1 MAKQTVNIDVKIGTK
16 DLTTL
21 DSLLKETGISLQ
33 AIDTDLQDVGSS
45 VNDVVAG
52 LGEVGAASKD
62 IAKVEKAAI
71 SASKGAGKLADETKK
86 VGKESKDAGK
96 EATIFGDIKD
106 KFNDMTKGVKKVIV
120 SMKTL
125 KGALA
130 ATGIGALVVAFGTLI
145 AYFQTSEEGSK
156 KLAIATETI
165 SILFGKLTETAADLG
180 EKLFNVFSNPGQA
193 LKDFGNLVQN
203 FIIDKFNAV
212 IDAAGLIGKSIKLL
226 FEGEFSAAADAAG
239 QGFKK
244 LNEELNPVVA
254 IGKAVV
260 STGKAIA
267 KVYKEEIVPAVE
279 EATKTA
285 TRLVNA
291 QRGLRDLQQE
301 LIVQNAE
308 LTKELEG
315 QKRIAEDTTL
325 DYQTRKTALEEVNR
339 LQIQLAENVATQA
352 QAEEDLLKLQISQE
366 ANYEKREELE
376 TQLAEKTAERI
387 NAELTLQT
395 VKQEADK
402 VGRELETEEIARKT
416 EINDVLAQLDLDR
429 IEDVFEKARKEL
441 EIEEQKLLDELRLKK
456 ATEEEIAKVEKAF
469 TDKRKKLKKEETDFN
484 KKLDEDEQTG
494 KLQLASAAFNAIASL
509 VGEQSIVGK
518 TAAVAGATIDTFVAA
533 NNALAN
539 TPLPP
544 PFPQIAAGI
553 AYAAGIANVQK
564 ILSTPTPGGG
574 SAGGG
579 SAPGASPAGGPNL
592 GRIQDVDLN
601 VPAPQL
607 TSQQPAVRAYVLTG
621 DINSSQ
627 EASSRL
633 NNRRSLG

>member
-1 MAKQTVNIDVKIGTK
+1 MAKQTVNIDVQIGTK

-21 DSLLKETGISLQ
+21 DSLLKQTGVSLQ
-33 AIDTDLQDVGSS
+33 AIDTDLQGVGDS
-45 VNDVVAG
+45 VGDVVAG
-52 LGEVGAASKD
+52 LGEVGAGAKD
-62 IAKVEKAAI
+62 IAKVEDAAM
-71 SASKGAGKLADETKK
+71 SAAKGAGKLADETKK
-86 VGKESKDAGK
+86 VGKASKDAGK

-125 KGALA
+125 KGAVA
-130 ATGIGALVVAFGTLI
+130 ATGIGALLVAFGTLI
-145 AYFQTSEEGSK
+145 AYFKSSEEGSR

-165 SILFGKLTETAADLG
+165 SLLFGKLVETAADLG
-180 EKLFNVFSNPGQA
+180 KKLFDVFSSPGQA
-193 LKDFGNLVQN
+193 IKDFGNLVKD

-226 FEGEFSAAADAAG
+226 FEGEFSAAAEAAG
-239 QGFKK
+239 QGFSK

-267 KVYKEEIVPAVE
+267 KVYREEIVPAVE

-285 TRLVNA
+285 IKLVDA

-301 LIVQNAE
+301 LIVTNAK

-339 LQIQLAENVATQA
+339 IQIQLAENVATQA
-352 QAEEDLLKLQISQE
+352 KAEEDLLKLQISQE

-387 NAELTLQT
+387 NAELALQT

-402 VGRELETEEIARKT
+402 VGRELETEEVARKK
-416 EINDVLAQLDLDR
+416 EINDTIAGLNAEA
-429 IEDVFEKARKEL
+429 IEDQFEKARQEL
-441 EIEEQKLLDELRLKK
+441 DIQKQAAIDELILKK
-456 ATEEEIAKVEKAF
+456 ATAEQIAEIEKIYS
-469 TDKRKKLKKEETDFN
+469 DKSKKLSEDETEFK
-484 KKLDEDEQTG
+484 KKLAETEAEQ
-494 KLQLASAAFNAIASL
+494 KIELQKFALASIAGAL
-509 VGEQSIVGK
+509 GETSVVGK
-518 TAAVAGATIDTFVAA
+518 AAAVALAFINTKEAITK
-533 NNALAN
+533 ALTAG
-539 TPLPP
+539 PILGP
-544 PFPQIAAGI
+544 IAA
-553 AYAAGIANVQK
+553 AAIGFAGMKAVKDI
-564 ILSTPTPGGG
+564 ISTPVPGGG
-574 SAGGG
+574 SGGVTAPG
-579 SAPGASPAGGPNL
+579 DISAPTANL
-592 GRIQDVDLN
+592 GRIGDVDLS
-601 VPAPQL
+601 APQ
-607 TSQQPAVRAYVLTG
+607 TPIQEQPAVRAYVLTG

-627 EASSRL
+627 EADSRL